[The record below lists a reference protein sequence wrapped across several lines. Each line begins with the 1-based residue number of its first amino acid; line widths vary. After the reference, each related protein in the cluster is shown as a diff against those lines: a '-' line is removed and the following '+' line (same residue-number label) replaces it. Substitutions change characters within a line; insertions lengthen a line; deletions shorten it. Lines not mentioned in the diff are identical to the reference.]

1 MVSSLADAPT
11 GKCNEALEWVESRDN
26 ARHAQKAFSCSA
38 GTNSSSSSSSS
49 RSGNGDGGNG
59 EGGSNNKRQCP
70 VMVLVTA
77 SVRPD
82 ALLRSF
88 DRSSTSDKKSVIN
101 DGSGGGPSDSSSSSD
116 SSKGDQGVRFLRACS
131 SVPLFHAAGTVVRR
145 NEACEAID
153 LSFKLLL
160 FMNSAPESLLFA
172 TAPPMS
178 VQCIEEIVWTK

>member
-1 MVSSLADAPT
+1 MVSSLADAPM

-38 GTNSSSSSSSS
+38 GTNSSSS

-88 DRSSTSDKKSVIN
+88 DLSSTSDKKSVIN
-101 DGSGGGPSDSSSSSD
+101 DGSGGGPSDSSSSD
-116 SSKGDQGVRFLRACS
+116 SSEGDQGVRFLRACS